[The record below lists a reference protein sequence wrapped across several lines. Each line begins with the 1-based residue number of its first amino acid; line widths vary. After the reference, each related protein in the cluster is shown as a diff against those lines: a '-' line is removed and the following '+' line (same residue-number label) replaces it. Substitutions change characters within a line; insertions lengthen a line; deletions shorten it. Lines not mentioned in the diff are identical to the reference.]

1 VLAHGPTAAAKPAEP
16 LERALVV
23 AAGALVAALL
33 AACGVVLAVR
43 RVSGGFEPVGGTASV
58 VVAVLGGLLVLGCD
72 ALARGVVLSTA
83 WRHAA
88 RAGYLLAL
96 AAIAMPFRATW
107 GLETALLVAG
117 ACFAGAVVVGPFI
130 RGTPRRWLASS
141 LVPGGGSGGLRNGR
155 SRITQP
161 PAAVSRPAI
170 DCPGHLIQRFER
182 YELDGLDCLQGTLT
196 LTVLEG
202 SRTAHGHIGFCPSFR
217 QVPQVEASTSY
228 DGVEAIVTAAE
239 IVPWGVRIE
248 CRLDE
253 PTDEPIEIP
262 VDVIARAPI

>member
-1 VLAHGPTAAAKPAEP
+1 MLAHGPTAAAKPAES

-23 AAGALVAALL
+23 AAGALAVVLVVS
-33 AACGVVLAVR
+33 CGVVLVVR
-43 RVSGGFEPVGGTASV
+43 RLGGGFEPVGGAASLI
-58 VVAVLGGLLVLGCD
+58 VAALGGLLVLACD
-72 ALARGVVLSTA
+72 AATRGAGLAPS

-96 AAIAMPFRATW
+96 VAVALPFRGAS
-107 GLETALLVAG
+107 GLDTTLFIAG
-117 ACFAGAVVVGPFI
+117 AGLAGAVVVGPFV
-130 RGTPRRWLASS
+130 RRAPRRWLADR
-141 LVPGGGSGGLRNGR
+141 LTHGARPGVVRSTRPPTAQPTSTLRAD
-155 SRITQP
+155 
-161 PAAVSRPAI
+161 AA
-170 DCPGHLIQRFER
+170 CPGHLLQRFER
-182 YELDGLDCLQGTLT
+182 YELDGVDCLRGILT
-196 LTVLEG
+196 LEVPEG
-202 SRTAHGHIGFCPSFR
+202 SRTAYGHVGFCPSFR

-262 VDVIARAPI
+262 VDVIARAPA